1 MMPLWTRGVAVW
13 ARASVLG
20 VVLSLSAA
28 AATAATD
35 TVVEI
40 RVHGNHSIPDD
51 EVVELAGIALGDVV
65 DNGVLDSVARRL
77 TDSGRFE
84 TVDVYKRYWSLTA
97 TDRIALVMVVRERP
111 RGRLGGRLMVLPVLR
126 YEEGYGIEYGMRFSL
141 VDVPGRE
148 GRLSVPMTW
157 GGNRRTAFEVER
169 PFGDGALGRLRG
181 GGSSGRRMHPYF
193 EIEDRRAR
201 VWGGLDRHL
210 AFGVH
215 VDVEAAWEEIVF
227 GELAD
232 RLTRVMVGLD
242 YDSLSGTF
250 PRDDVKL
257 RAAVERLSI
266 DGHPAAVLRPH
277 VDAQA
282 FKGIGGQAV
291 LTARVLYEGASA
303 PLPPYERSLLG
314 GVGTLRGW
322 EFGSRVGDKLLAAS
336 VELRLPMN
344 SPLASGRTGFRLF
357 YDTAVVWNV
366 GSVRDRRLEG
376 VGIGV
381 FLSIPIFG
389 TVQFDVGHDLRGGV
403 VVHSKAG
410 FAF

>member
-1 MMPLWTRGVAVW
+1 
-13 ARASVLG
+13 
-20 VVLSLSAA
+20 
-28 AATAATD
+28 
-35 TVVEI
+35 
-40 RVHGNHSIPDD
+40 
-51 EVVELAGIALGDVV
+51 
-65 DNGVLDSVARRL
+65 
-77 TDSGRFE
+77 
-84 TVDVYKRYWSLTA
+84 
-97 TDRIALVMVVRERP
+97 
-111 RGRLGGRLMVLPVLR
+111 
-126 YEEGYGIEYGMRFSL
+126 
-141 VDVPGRE
+141 
-148 GRLSVPMTW
+148 MTW
-157 GGNRRTAFEVER
+157 GGDRRTAFEAER
-169 PFGDGALGRLRG
+169 PFGNGALGSVRG
-181 GGSSGRRMHPYF
+181 GGSSGRRVHPHF
-193 EIEDRRAR
+193 EVEDRRSR

-215 VDVEAAWEEIVF
+215 VDVEAAWEEVVF

-232 RLTRVMVGLD
+232 RLTRVIVGLE

-250 PRDDVKL
+250 PRDDVNL

-266 DGHPAAVLRPH
+266 DGHTAAVFRPH

-291 LTARVLYEGASA
+291 LAARVLYEGASA

-322 EFGSRVGDKLLAAS
+322 KFGSRVGDRLLAAS

-344 SPLASGRTGFRLF
+344 SPLASGKTGFRLF
-357 YDTAVVWNV
+357 YDTAAVWNV

-403 VVHSKAG
+403 VVHSTAG
-410 FAF
+410 FGF